1 MGNDNRDFMQLFR
14 KGGWAVLGL
23 LLVIVV
29 AILIS

>member
-1 MGNDNRDFMQLFR
+1 MDDGGRDFMQLFR
-14 KGGWAVLGL
+14 KGGWAVVGV